1 MIWVAWR
8 QQRAQLITLLGLLV
22 IGAITVV
29 VLRSAMSS
37 YLDSHGLAS
46 CVAGG
51 IEPDN
56 AQCFRAAQEF
66 QDVWFDRM
74 KIGQLLLLVL
84 PALIGMFCG
93 APLFARELE
102 QGTHVLAFTQ
112 SVSRT
117 RWMVSKTAVSA
128 GPAILVLVVLQVLV
142 AGWLSVA
149 GRLGPLSTGPFGYTT
164 FGSSSLAPVS
174 YVLFTFA
181 LGMFVGVVSRRTLV
195 AMTVTLVVF
204 VVVRVVGSS
213 LKELLVPA
221 QRIVSDDP
229 TASVSDDR
237 GALVV
242 QSGFLDAQGAVLPSN
257 AADRISSCG
266 AQGNAPDVG
275 DLATCYRQQGLAKSY
290 VDLIPSTSATTMH
303 LVEASIFGGV
313 ALVLVL
319 ATGWALR
326 RQT

>member
-22 IGAITVV
+22 IGAIAVV
-29 VLRSAMSS
+29 ALRSAMSS
-37 YLDSHGLAS
+37 YLDGHGLAS

-51 IEPDN
+51 VDPN
-56 AQCFRAAQEF
+56 GPCFRAAQEF
-66 QDVWFDRM
+66 QEIWFDRM
-74 KIGQLLLLVL
+74 KIGQLLVLAL
-84 PALIGMFCG
+84 PALVGMFCG

-128 GPAILVLVVLQVLV
+128 GPAIIVLVVLQLLV
-142 AGWLSVA
+142 AGWMSAA
-149 GRLGPLSTGPFGYTT
+149 GRLGPLATGPYVYST
-164 FGSSSLAPVS
+164 FGTSSLAPVS
-174 YVLFTFA
+174 YLLFTFA

-195 AMTVTLVVF
+195 AMTVTLVAF
-204 VVVRVVGSS
+204 VVLRALGNS
-213 LKELLVPA
+213 LKEFLVPA

-229 TASVSDDR
+229 TVAETADR

-242 QSGFLDAQGAVLPSN
+242 QSGFLDAQGAVLPAS
-257 AADRISSCG
+257 AADGISACG
-266 AQGNAPDVG
+266 AKGNAPDVG
-275 DLATCYRQQGLAKSY
+275 DLATCYRRQGLAKSY
-290 VDLIPSTSATTMH
+290 VDLIPSTSATAVH
-303 LVEASIFGGV
+303 LVEASIFGGL